1 MHFNNETEMNQCP
14 NLNSRTINLSTSKN
28 CSTSSTDSG
37 VILID
42 NAAAYKSEIKPT
54 TKDNNSNINS
64 SSSSNSNSS
73 GSSSEGE
80 ESAKAKSQTEVKPPR
95 ISIEQSHTINVNKV
109 GNNKISP
116 TLSIRSNTISIV
128 SIDENAIDSSCIDS
142 DSELDGEGI
151 NDEYTVQKLGQQISY
166 PANSGDLNQHLPPGV
181 TVISRQVTPTTQLT
195 STPTPTQAAG
205 VVAKQL
211 LNGQLNVA
219 SSTGVVATAAS
230 AVSSPSAEIGHVAV
244 NNSTDVTFGDKHFYE
259 GPVTIQQFLIDNR
272 EKWKPV
278 DGEGGQDNP
287 AYNGG
292 RATANGDAKLNAP
305 TQAPLLC
312 PYLPNTISRKAITIT
327 VTFVL
332 FTIILGI
339 ILATTTNLF
348 GKTMNKSKL
357 LVGDGDDPR
366 LNIPINST
374 IDRDNIGGGLV
385 LRFVPRAA
393 WLAQPAQKPLPAL
406 SLPVPLVIVLPTNSE
421 NCTTQA
427 ECVFRVRFR
436 QTFDIESLQQDDIAY
451 NFLIGGDGNVYW
463 GRGWDLVGAHM
474 RGYNDRSLSL
484 AYIGSFRKQKPSPKQ
499 LSVTRLL
506 LENGVSLGKI
516 APNYRLT
523 AAINLEPTITD
534 YKAEMLYES
543 FANFTNWT
551 PKKNWPT
558 LSRKFLTKML
568 KPQAHNTQTAQNTN
582 VKKQPRELIVLCA
595 ILLIVVATVVGYFLW
610 LITHSSEA
618 NNQNLHILDR
628 SEWQGE
634 PPTQL
639 YAHLRLPVSNVII
652 HHTASEGCD
661 TEEICIYR
669 MRVIQTFHMKSL
681 GWSDIGYNFLV
692 GGDGQVYVGRGWH
705 VQGQHVKGY
714 GPVSI
719 SIAFI
724 GTFVNVEPP
733 ARQIE
738 AAKRLMEEG
747 VRLHKLH
754 PDYHIYAHRQLSPTE
769 SPGEKLYNLMKHWPR
784 WTQEVDSLRRL
795 NNETLKFVPRAY
807 WLAQPATQPLTSLK
821 PPIERVRFVAAET
834 ETCLTQAEC
843 TFRMRSLQTY
853 HIESLQLSDINYN
866 FVMADD
872 GNVYVGRGWDFNS
885 QDNYTGFVLA
895 FMGKTQ
901 PSAKQKLLA
910 HELIQ
915 QGVRLGHIQKDYQMI
930 DQNNSNNN
938 STLRILQRGEWLAQ
952 PAQKP
957 LPTLNL
963 PVSLVI
969 VMPTNSENCTTEAEC
984 VFRVRFRQT
993 FDIESLQQDDI
1004 AYNFLI
1010 GGDGNVYKGRGWDQV
1025 GAHMR
1030 GYNDRSLSLA
1040 YIGSFRKQKPSPK
1053 QLSVTRLLLENGVSL
1068 GKIAPNYRLTAAVN
1082 LEPTI
1087 TDYKAEMLYESF
1099 ANFTNW
1105 TP

>member
-348 GKTMNKSKL
+348 GKTMNKTPVVL
-357 LVGDGDDPR
+357 DDPEETPDITNGTLVILKIAEWGGR
-366 LNIPINST
+366 PST
-374 IDRDNIGGGLV
+374 SKIS
-385 LRFVPRAA
+385 
-393 WLAQPAQKPLPAL
+393 QQ
-406 SLPVPLVIVLPTNSE
+406 LPVHRVIISHTATEMCRSLDT
-421 NCTTQA
+421 CKD
-427 ECVFRVRFR
+427 RVRSAQR
-436 QTFDIESLQQDDIAY
+436 YHMQNLNWSQVGY
-451 NFLIGGDGNVYW
+451 NFLIGGDG
-463 GRGWDLVGAHM
+463 R
-474 RGYNDRSLSL
+474 
-484 AYIGSFRKQKPSPKQ
+484 
-499 LSVTRLL
+499 
-506 LENGVSLGKI
+506 
-516 APNYRLT
+516 
-523 AAINLEPTITD
+523 
-534 YKAEMLYES
+534 
-543 FANFTNWT
+543 
-551 PKKNWPT
+551 
-558 LSRKFLTKML
+558 
-568 KPQAHNTQTAQNTN
+568 
-582 VKKQPRELIVLCA
+582 
-595 ILLIVVATVVGYFLW
+595 
-610 LITHSSEA
+610 
-618 NNQNLHILDR
+618 
-628 SEWQGE
+628 
-634 PPTQL
+634 
-639 YAHLRLPVSNVII
+639 
-652 HHTASEGCD
+652 
-661 TEEICIYR
+661 
-669 MRVIQTFHMKSL
+669 
-681 GWSDIGYNFLV
+681 
-692 GGDGQVYVGRGWH
+692 VYVGR
-705 VQGQHVKGY
+705 
-714 GPVSI
+714 
-719 SIAFI
+719 
-724 GTFVNVEPP
+724 
-733 ARQIE
+733 
-738 AAKRLMEEG
+738 
-747 VRLHKLH
+747 
-754 PDYHIYAHRQLSPTE
+754 D
-769 SPGEKLYNLMKHWPR
+769 
-784 WTQEVDSLRRL
+784 
-795 NNETLKFVPRAY
+795 
-807 WLAQPATQPLTSLK
+807 
-821 PPIERVRFVAAET
+821 
-834 ETCLTQAEC
+834 
-843 TFRMRSLQTY
+843 
-853 HIESLQLSDINYN
+853 
-866 FVMADD
+866 
-872 GNVYVGRGWDFNS
+872 WD
-885 QDNYTGFVLA
+885 T
-895 FMGKTQ
+895 
-901 PSAKQKLLA
+901 
-910 HELIQ
+910 
-915 QGVRLGHIQKDYQMI
+915 
-930 DQNNSNNN
+930 
-938 STLRILQRGEWLAQ
+938 
-952 PAQKP
+952 
-957 LPTLNL
+957 
-963 PVSLVI
+963 
-969 VMPTNSENCTTEAEC
+969 
-984 VFRVRFRQT
+984 
-993 FDIESLQQDDI
+993 
-1004 AYNFLI
+1004 
-1010 GGDGNVYKGRGWDQV
+1010 V
-1025 GAHMR
+1025 GAHTKN
-1030 GYNDRSLSLA
+1030 YNTGS
-1040 YIGSFRKQKPSPK
+1040 IGISFIGFFQTEKPTDV
-1053 QLSVTRLLLENGVSL
+1053 QVTACHLLLDHGVRHQKL
-1068 GKIAPNYRLTAAVN
+1068 APDYRIYGHRQFVATDSPGDALYN
-1082 LEPTI
+1082 II
-1087 TDYKAEMLYESF
+1087 TTWPHWSNQK
-1099 ANFTNW
+1099 
-1105 TP
+1105 